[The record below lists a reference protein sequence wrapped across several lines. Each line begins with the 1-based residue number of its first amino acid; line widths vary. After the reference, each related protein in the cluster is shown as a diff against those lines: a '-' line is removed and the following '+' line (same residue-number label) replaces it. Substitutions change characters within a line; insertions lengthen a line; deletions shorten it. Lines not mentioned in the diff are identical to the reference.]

1 MKHIKQSG
9 TFTSEQLSI
18 LETVSEVR
26 DVIAIATDI
35 IKNISGVSDDI
46 KKNLD
51 LALQNL
57 NQTTEYLDSIERKAD
72 IALRFVP
79 TDVQEKEFL

>member
-1 MKHIKQSG
+1 MKYVKSG
-9 TFTSEQLSI
+9 TSTSAQLSI
-18 LETVSEVR
+18 AETITETR

-35 IKNISGVSDDI
+35 IKNISDVPNDA
-46 KKNLD
+46 KKSLD
-51 LALQNL
+51 LVLQNL
-57 NQTTEYLDSIERKAD
+57 NQTTDYLDSIERKAE

>member
-1 MKHIKQSG
+1 MKYVKQPGIS
-9 TFTSEQLSI
+9 TSEQLSI
-18 LETVSEVR
+18 VETITETR

-35 IKNISGVSDDI
+35 IKNISDVPNDV
-46 KKNLD
+46 KKNLN
-51 LALQNL
+51 LALKNL
-57 NQTTEYLDSIERKAD
+57 NQTAGYLDHIERKAE

>member
-1 MKHIKQSG
+1 MKYVKSG
-9 TFTSEQLSI
+9 TSTSAQLSI
-18 LETVSEVR
+18 AETITETR

-35 IKNISGVSDDI
+35 IKNISDVPNDV
-46 KKNLD
+46 KKNLN

-57 NQTTEYLDSIERKAD
+57 NQTTDYLDSIERKAE